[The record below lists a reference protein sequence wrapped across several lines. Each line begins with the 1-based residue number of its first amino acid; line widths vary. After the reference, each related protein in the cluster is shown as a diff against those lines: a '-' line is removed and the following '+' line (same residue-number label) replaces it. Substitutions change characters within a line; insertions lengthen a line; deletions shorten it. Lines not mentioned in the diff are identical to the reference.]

1 MAEAKTKRT
10 AASPAAFLAKVK
22 DETTRQDCATLVRLM
37 ERITGEKAA
46 MWGPSIVG
54 FGTYHSVYASGTE
67 GDWPVAAF
75 SPRARNLTV
84 YIAPEF
90 DGRAALLA
98 KLGPHTSS
106 KSCLYVKSLADLDL
120 AVLERVIAASMAD
133 ARARSPRGKRART
146 TAKTAPAKRG
156 AKKKAVARKKTV
168 RKKAAKPARR

>member
-10 AASPAAFLAKVK
+10 AASPAAFLAKLK

-54 FGTYHSVYASGTE
+54 FGTWHYVYASGTQ
-67 GDWPVAAF
+67 GDWPLAAF

-106 KSCLYVKSLADLDL
+106 KSCLYVKALADLDL

-133 ARARSPRGKRART
+133 ARARYP
-146 TAKTAPAKRG
+146 TAKTAKPAKRG
-156 AKKKAVARKKTV
+156 AAKKSVARKKAV